1 MNNSTI
7 SAAVSMSSLQ
17 QRLDIIADNIANMST
32 NGYKSKQG
40 SFEDVLTRVQ
50 QQSDDYDQP
59 GRATPL
65 GFNIGFG
72 TYVPSITS
80 NWEEGPLQETGVPT
94 DLALQGNGLFG
105 VQVNGTTAYTRQGD
119 FHFIPDATNAD
130 NMVLVDNTGNP
141 VLNTEGTPLT
151 VPVGVNAAIDETGR
165 VLTKE
170 NENDPVVVAG
180 TIMIVEPQNESAL
193 KAVDGNFY
201 MLADG
206 VTAGQAFIQR
216 AAGEAKAVGVRAGW
230 LEQSNVD
237 MTKEMTEM
245 MQIQRTYQLAARA
258 LSSSDQMLG
267 LANNM
272 RG

>member
-17 QRLDIIADNIANMST
+17 QRLDIIADNLANMDT
-32 NGYKSKQG
+32 NGYKSKQA

-72 TYVPSITS
+72 TYLPTIMT
-80 NWEEGPLQETGVPT
+80 NWEQGPLKETGNPT

-119 FHFIPDATNAD
+119 FHFTPDTTDATR
-130 NMVLVDNTGNP
+130 MVLVDNTGNP
-141 VLNTEGTPLT
+141 VLNTEGAPLT
-151 VPVGVNAAIDETGR
+151 VPVGVNAAIDESGR
-165 VLTKE
+165 VLTKK
-170 NENDPVVVAG
+170 NENDPVQVAG
-180 TIMIVEPQNESAL
+180 TIMIVEPKSQNAL
-193 KAVDGNFY
+193 QAVDGNFY
-201 MLADG
+201 RLADG
-206 VTAGQAFIQR
+206 VTEEQAFVQR
-216 AAGEAKAVGVRAGW
+216 AAGEASGIGVRSGW

-237 MTKEMTEM
+237 MTTEMTEM
-245 MQIQRTYQLAARA
+245 MQVQRTYQLVARA
-258 LSSSDQMLG
+258 LSSSDQMFG